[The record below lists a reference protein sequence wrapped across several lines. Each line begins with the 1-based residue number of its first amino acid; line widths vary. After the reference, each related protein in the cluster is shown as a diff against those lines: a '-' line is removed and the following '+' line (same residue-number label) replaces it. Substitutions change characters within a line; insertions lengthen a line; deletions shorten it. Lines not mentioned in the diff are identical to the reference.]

1 MSEKVKVVNDQNFD
15 EIKQSNLPVLLD
27 IGATWCGPCKALAP
41 IVDEIAE
48 EYDGK
53 ALVCKVDVDE
63 APGIAT
69 EFRVR
74 NVPTVL
80 FIKGGVAVDK
90 SVGLVNKATLT
101 DKLNAIL

>member
-1 MSEKVKVVNDQNFD
+1 MVVEVNDQNFA
-15 EIKQSNLPVLLD
+15 EVKTSNLPVLLD

-41 IVDEIAE
+41 VIEEIAA
-48 EYDGK
+48 EYEGK

-63 APGIAT
+63 APGIAS

-80 FIKGGVAVDK
+80 FIKNGAAVDK
-90 SVGLVNKATLT
+90 SVGLVAKATLT
-101 DKLNAIL
+101 DKLNALL

>member
-1 MSEKVKVVNDQNFD
+1 MVVEVNDQNFA
-15 EIKQSNLPVLLD
+15 EIKQSNLPILLD

-41 IVDEIAE
+41 IVEEIAA

-63 APGIAT
+63 APEIAA
-69 EFRVR
+69 EFCVR

-80 FIKGGVAVDK
+80 FIKNGNAVDK
-90 SVGLVNKATLT
+90 SVGLVAKATLV
-101 DKLNAIL
+101 DKLNALL

>member
-1 MSEKVKVVNDQNFD
+1 MVLEVNDQNFA
-15 EIKQSNLPVLLD
+15 EVKQSQLPVLLD

-41 IVDEIAE
+41 IIEEIAA
-48 EYDGK
+48 EYDGR

-63 APGIAT
+63 APGIAS

-80 FIKGGVAVDK
+80 FIKGGAAVDK
-90 SVGLVNKATLT
+90 SVGLVAKATLT
-101 DKLNAIL
+101 DKLNALL

>member
-1 MSEKVKVVNDQNFD
+1 MVLEVNDQNFA
-15 EIKQSNLPVLLD
+15 EVKQSNLPILLD

-41 IVDEIAE
+41 IIEEIGN

-53 ALVCKVDVDE
+53 AIIAKVDVDE
-63 APGIAT
+63 APGIAA

-80 FIKGGVAVDK
+80 FIKGGAAVDK
-90 SVGLVNKATLT
+90 SVGLVAKATLT
-101 DKLNAIL
+101 DKLNALL

>member
-1 MSEKVKVVNDQNFD
+1 MAVIVNDQNFA

-41 IVDEIAE
+41 IVEEIAA
-48 EYDGK
+48 EYEGK

-63 APGIAT
+63 APGIAA

-80 FIKGGVAVDK
+80 FIKNGVAVDK
-90 SVGLVNKATLT
+90 SVGLVQKATLVE
-101 DKLNAIL
+101 KLNAIL

>member
-1 MSEKVKVVNDQNFD
+1 MVLEVNDQNFA
-15 EIKQSNLPVLLD
+15 EVKQSNLPILID

-41 IVDEIAE
+41 IMEEIGA

-53 ALVCKVDVDE
+53 AIIAKVDVDE
-63 APGIAT
+63 APGIAS

-80 FIKGGVAVDK
+80 FIKNGAAVDK
-90 SVGLVNKATLT
+90 SVGLVAKATLT
-101 DKLNAIL
+101 DKLNALL

>member
-1 MSEKVKVVNDQNFD
+1 MIVEVNDQNFA

-41 IVDEIAE
+41 IVEEIAA
-48 EYDGK
+48 EYEGK

-63 APGIAT
+63 APGIAA

-80 FIKGGVAVDK
+80 FLKGGAAVDK
-90 SVGLVNKATLT
+90 SVGLVAKATLT
-101 DKLNAIL
+101 EKLNALL

>member
-1 MSEKVKVVNDQNFD
+1 MVLEVNDQNFA
-15 EIKQSNLPVLLD
+15 EVKQSQLPVLLD

-41 IVDEIAE
+41 IIEEIAT
-48 EYDGK
+48 EYDGR

-63 APGIAT
+63 APGIAS

-80 FIKGGVAVDK
+80 FIKGGAAVDK
-90 SVGLVNKATLT
+90 SVGLVAKTTLT
-101 DKLNAIL
+101 DKLNALL

>member
-1 MSEKVKVVNDQNFD
+1 MVVEVNDQNFA

-41 IVDEIAE
+41 IVEEIAADFE
-48 EYDGK
+48 GR

-63 APGIAT
+63 APGIAS

-80 FIKGGVAVDK
+80 FLKGGAAVDK
-90 SVGLVNKATLT
+90 SVGLIAKATLV
-101 DKLNAIL
+101 DKLNAIM

>member
-1 MSEKVKVVNDQNFD
+1 MVLEVNDQNFA
-15 EIKQSNLPVLLD
+15 EVKQSQLPVLLD

-41 IVDEIAE
+41 IIEEIAA
-48 EYDGK
+48 EYDGR

-63 APGIAT
+63 APGIAS

-80 FIKGGVAVDK
+80 FIKNGAVVDK
-90 SVGLVNKATLT
+90 SVGLVAKATLT
-101 DKLNAIL
+101 DKLNALL

>member
-1 MSEKVKVVNDQNFD
+1 MVVEVNDSNFA
-15 EIKQSNLPVLLD
+15 EIKQSNLPILLD

-41 IVDEIAE
+41 AVEEIAK

-63 APGIAT
+63 APEIAA

-80 FIKGGVAVDK
+80 FIKNGAAVDK
-90 SVGLVNKATLT
+90 SVGLVAKATLT
-101 DKLNAIL
+101 EKLDALL

>member
-1 MSEKVKVVNDQNFD
+1 MVVEVNDQNFA
-15 EIKQSNLPVLLD
+15 EVKTSNLPVLLD

-41 IVDEIAE
+41 VIEEIAA
-48 EYDGK
+48 EYEGK

-63 APGIAT
+63 APGIAS

-80 FIKGGVAVDK
+80 FIKNGAAADK
-90 SVGLVNKATLT
+90 SVGLVAKATLT
-101 DKLNAIL
+101 DKLNALL

>member
-1 MSEKVKVVNDQNFD
+1 MVVEVNDQNFA
-15 EIKQSNLPVLLD
+15 EVKTSNLPVLLD

-41 IVDEIAE
+41 VIEEIAA
-48 EYDGK
+48 EYEGK

-63 APGIAT
+63 APGIAS

-80 FIKGGVAVDK
+80 FIKNGAAVDK
-90 SVGLVNKATLT
+90 SVGLVAKATLT
-101 DKLNAIL
+101 DKLNTLL

>member
-1 MSEKVKVVNDQNFD
+1 MVKIVNDENFA
-15 EIKQSNLPVLLD
+15 EVKQSNLPVLLD

-48 EYDGK
+48 EYEGK
-53 ALVCKVDVDE
+53 ALVCKVDVDD
-63 APGIAT
+63 APGIAS

-80 FIKGGVAVDK
+80 FLKDGAAVDK
-90 SVGLVNKATLT
+90 SVGLVAKATLVE
-101 DKLNAIL
+101 KLNALM

>member
-1 MSEKVKVVNDQNFD
+1 MIKIVNDENFA
-15 EIKQSNLPVLLD
+15 EVKQSNLPVLLD

-48 EYDGK
+48 EYEGK
-53 ALVCKVDVDE
+53 ALVCKVDVDD
-63 APGIAT
+63 APGIAS

-80 FIKGGVAVDK
+80 FLKDGAAVDK
-90 SVGLVNKATLT
+90 SVGLVAKATLVE
-101 DKLNAIL
+101 KLNALM

>member
-1 MSEKVKVVNDQNFD
+1 MVVEVNDSNFA
-15 EIKQSNLPVLLD
+15 EIKQSNLPILLD

-41 IVDEIAE
+41 VVEEIAK

-63 APGIAT
+63 APEIAA

-80 FIKGGVAVDK
+80 FIKNGAAVDK
-90 SVGLVNKATLT
+90 SVGLVAKATLT
-101 DKLNAIL
+101 EKLDALL